1 MISADGSSKFKKGN
15 RWAYFPSFSLAWRME
30 QEAYMKSIDW
40 LSQLKVRVGY
50 GETGNQGIDPYQSL
64 SIYEN
69 KVDYADGDG
78 NKLTS
83 MQIKSLQNEGLK
95 WERTSSWNVGL
106 DFGFFNGRLNGAF
119 DYYRKNTKDLLV
131 ERALPYSS
139 GFATVMINEGSLLNK
154 GFEFSLNADIIRSN
168 GWKWNVGGNIGF
180 NKTTIENLGLEVSD
194 IGSLKGVRGYLG
206 KTIGDHFGP
215 ANVFIEGEAPG
226 LFFGY
231 KTQGIIQEEDVVD
244 GKVGYISSDGSTKYY
259 TSSVGND
266 MAAGNI
272 KCVDV
277 NEDGIVDPNDM
288 VVIGDPNPDFT
299 YGFQTRLEWK
309 NISLS
314 ASFTGVYGNDIL
326 NTNIRYEQTPSRQA
340 GNLRK
345 DAYYNAWTPENRSNL
360 YPSSTS
366 NVKGVVYDRYVEDG
380 SYLRCSD
387 ITLNYILP
395 KAWMTKIG
403 FQNTSIFASVK
414 NAFVITNYSGYDP
427 EVNSFAFD
435 GLRRGIDMNAFP
447 NMRSFVFGLNVTF

>member
-1 MISADGSSKFKKGN
+1 M
-15 RWAYFPSFSLAWRME
+15 
-30 QEAYMKSIDW
+30 
-40 LSQLKVRVGY
+40 V
-50 GETGNQGIDPYQSL
+50 
-64 SIYEN
+64 
-69 KVDYADGDG
+69 
-78 NKLTS
+78 
-83 MQIKSLQNEGLK
+83 LQNITLH
-95 WERTSSWNVGL
+95 
-106 DFGFFNGRLNGAF
+106 
-119 DYYRKNTKDLLV
+119 LL
-131 ERALPYSS
+131 E
-139 GFATVMINEGSLLNK
+139 MI
-154 GFEFSLNADIIRSN
+154 
-168 GWKWNVGGNIGF
+168 WQ
-180 NKTTIENLGLEVSD
+180 
-194 IGSLKGVRGYLG
+194 
-206 KTIGDHFGP
+206 P
-215 ANVFIEGEAPG
+215 
-226 LFFGY
+226 
-231 KTQGIIQEEDVVD
+231 
-244 GKVGYISSDGSTKYY
+244 
-259 TSSVGND
+259 
-266 MAAGNI
+266 GNI

-277 NEDGIVDPNDM
+277 NEDGVVDANDM
-288 VVIGDPNPDFT
+288 AVIGDPNPDFT

-366 NVKGVVYDRYVEDG
+366 NVKGVVYDRYIEDG

-435 GLRRGIDMNAFP
+435 GLRRGVDMNAFP